1 VTKLRR
7 LEELEILELEVLPE
21 WDAAPRQVGAERQV
35 RAETVLSVLGLDV
48 RYGRRTVVTDLDL
61 SVGHG
66 EVVALIGHN
75 GCGKS
80 STLNAIFGMVAPD
93 CGEVLV
99 NGVPLPSDMGAAAA
113 AGVGLVPATRNVFD
127 DLPVRENLKLGGRQ
141 EPDVAEVERRTA
153 RVLALF
159 PELETRLDVA
169 AGKLSGGE
177 QRMVGLAIALMAE
190 PQLLLLDE
198 PTQALSPTAAARVLD
213 AVRALADERDTAVL
227 LAEVNVASAL
237 RIADRVYVMNNG
249 AIRSQHTGE
258 ELRAAG
264 PLGWWRLF

>member
-1 VTKLRR
+1 MTKLRR
-7 LEELEILELEVLPE
+7 LEEVEMLELEVLPG
-21 WDAAPRQVGAERQV
+21 WDAAPRQVGETRRT

-48 RYGRRTVVTDLDL
+48 RYGRRTVVSDLDL
-61 SVGHG
+61 SVQHG

-80 STLNAIFGMVAPD
+80 STLNAIFGLVAPD

-99 NGVPLPSDMGAAAA
+99 NGVPLLPDMGAAAA

-127 DLPVRENLKLGGRQ
+127 DLAVRENLRLGGRQ
-141 EPDVAEVERRTA
+141 EPDVAELERRTA

-159 PELETRLDVA
+159 PELEARLDIA

-177 QRMVGLAIALMAE
+177 QRMVGLAIALMAQ

-198 PTQALSPTAAARVLD
+198 PTQALSPSAASRVLN

>member
-1 VTKLRR
+1 MTKLRR
-7 LEELEILELEVLPE
+7 VEELELLELELLPL
-21 WDAAPRQVGAERQV
+21 WDSPRHPGPAE
-35 RAETVLSVLGLDV
+35 AVLSVIGLDV
-48 RYGRRTVVTDLDL
+48 SYGRRTVVTDLDL
-61 SVGHG
+61 SVKRG

-80 STLNAIFGMVAPD
+80 STLNAIFGMVPPD
-93 CGEVLV
+93 CGEVIID
-99 NGVPLPSDMGAAAA
+99 GVALGPGMGAAAA

-127 DLPVRENLKLGGRQ
+127 DLSVRENLRLGGRQ
-141 EPDVAEVERRTA
+141 EPDIAEVERRTA

-159 PELETRLDVA
+159 PELAARLDVA

-198 PTQALSPTAAARVLD
+198 TTQALSPMAATRVLD
-213 AVRALADERDTAVL
+213 AVRALADDRHTAVL
-227 LAEVNVASAL
+227 LAEVNVAAAL

-249 AIRSQHTGE
+249 TIRSQHQGD